1 MDLSLGSARP
11 MLAAIRR
18 CGSLVEFS
26 LMTVNATCP
35 GLMCF
40 KPSLREINLQFGG
53 KIEET
58 RTMLHAAMPALRNA
72 SSKLE
77 SLSRCFPT
85 PLVRKIFLATNA
97 IVLGYG
103 ASKVWVGQRNLPL
116 MKTNKNVPECQRI
129 SGSSRQSAVQKFRAF
144 TRR

>member
-1 MDLSLGSARP
+1 MDLSAGSARP
-11 MLAAIRR
+11 MPAAIRR
-18 CGSLVEFS
+18 CASRVEFS

-35 GLMCF
+35 GLRCF
-40 KPSLREINLQFGG
+40 SPSAREMSLQLGG

-85 PLVRKIFLATNA
+85 LFVRKIFFATNA
-97 IVLGYG
+97 MRGAGLRFLLLVVECPKYKRTFKACGKVTRTHYG
-103 ASKVWVGQRNLPL
+103 VNYFR
-116 MKTNKNVPECQRI
+116 
-129 SGSSRQSAVQKFRAF
+129 SRKR
-144 TRR
+144 